1 MLNDLTLMEQY
12 ASKNNHRL
20 SIKMPARVCRQWKIL
35 MVITIPQNWEK
46 RPNLLLFSVCASQN
60 TGLEYT
66 LKEQV
71 LEVVRMWHFSGWV
84 PMPRMSPPFQT
95 LDPFMSPKSYPQDSS
110 KKFKTWGKS
119 NYTRT
124 HVRARTHTNTQYLHL
139 KFLFCEMAW
148 KLAYSF
154 PVGSGASHYHCSL
167 PPVGLSFN
175 KHISSS
181 NYKGRKMKVHDK
193 KHNTLETFKCF
204 LQKCLSA

>member
-1 MLNDLTLMEQY
+1 MEQY
-12 ASKNNHRL
+12 VSKNNHRP
-20 SIKMPARVCRQWKIL
+20 SIKMPARVCHQWKIL
-35 MVITIPQNWEK
+35 MVMTIPQNREK
-46 RPNLLLFSVCASQN
+46 RQNLLLFSVCASQN

-66 LKEQV
+66 VKEQV
-71 LEVVRMWHFSGWV
+71 LEVMNMWHPSGWV
-84 PMPRMSPPFQT
+84 LMPRRSPPFQT
-95 LDPFMSPKSYPQDSS
+95 LDSFMSSKSYPQDSS

-124 HVRARTHTNTQYLHL
+124 HVRACTHTNTQYLHL

-154 PVGSGASHYHCSL
+154 PVRLGASHYHSVHC

-193 KHNTLETFKCF
+193 NTTHWKHSNVFFKND
-204 LQKCLSA
+204 CLLNLL